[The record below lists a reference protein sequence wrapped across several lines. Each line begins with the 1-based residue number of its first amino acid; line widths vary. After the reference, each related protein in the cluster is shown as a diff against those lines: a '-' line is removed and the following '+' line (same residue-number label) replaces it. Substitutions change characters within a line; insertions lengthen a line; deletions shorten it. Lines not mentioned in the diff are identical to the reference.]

1 VEGDLGGNIEVPWP
15 YYLEIRYF
23 VDCVREG
30 KDPELASGEMTRESL
45 ELISCEKRSLR
56 EKKIIEIQRSWVSA
70 EKE

>member
-30 KDPELASGEMTRESL
+30 KDPELASGEIAREFIEFISYAKCSL
-45 ELISCEKRSLR
+45 E
-56 EKKIIEIQRSWVSA
+56 KKKTIEIQRSWASV
-70 EKE
+70 ERE